1 MKNIKTGWKTS
12 LIGLAMIGGA
22 IASVLTGK
30 SDWPG
35 AVIAIG
41 MGIGL
46 LFSPDDIIKKVKKDN
61 G

>member
-1 MKNIKTGWKTS
+1 MSNITKGWRTT

-30 SDWPG
+30 SDWTG
-35 AVIAIG
+35 AVIAIS

-46 LFSPDDIIKKVKKDN
+46 LFSPDDIIKKVKN

>member
-1 MKNIKTGWKTS
+1 MKNITKGWRTT
-12 LIGLAMIGGA
+12 LIGIAMIGGG

-30 SDWPG
+30 SDWTG
-35 AVIAIG
+35 AAIAIS

-46 LFSPDDIIKKVKKDN
+46 LFTPDEIIKKSKN

>member
-1 MKNIKTGWKTS
+1 MVGA
-12 LIGLAMIGGA
+12 AMT
-22 IASVLTGK
+22 SVLTGK

-35 AVIAIG
+35 AVVAIG

-46 LFSPDDIIKKVKKDN
+46 LFSPDDIIKKVKSKDN